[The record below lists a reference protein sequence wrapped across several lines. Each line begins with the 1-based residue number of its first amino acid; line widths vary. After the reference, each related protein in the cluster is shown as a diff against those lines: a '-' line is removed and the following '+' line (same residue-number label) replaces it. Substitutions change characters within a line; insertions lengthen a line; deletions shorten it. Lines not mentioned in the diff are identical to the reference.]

1 MDGVYTDKSQGL
13 ASTSSGSHWYVFTE
27 KTWHTTSKVA
37 VHLNFSWKSHF
48 VTPYCLKVG
57 SVGVV
62 TDPESNVEIG
72 NPSVTF
78 SSNKWLHRCKLCL
91 NTSVRNE
98 EADVSQTNCTR
109 LVKVVLKRNALL
121 HCEQS
126 HLSVCTVFLA
136 CTTLLRFLWKLWCL
150 CEYSCGESVV
160 QVANQEPVGIMNC
173 NVRSFGCCFGK

>member
-1 MDGVYTDKSQGL
+1 MDGVYTDKSKGL

-91 NTSVRNE
+91 STSVRNE

-126 HLSVCTVFLA
+126 SLGMYGVPGLYYVAKVSVKIVVSMWIQ
-136 CTTLLRFLWKLWCL
+136 LWWKCRP
-150 CEYSCGESVV
+150 SS
-160 QVANQEPVGIMNC
+160 EPRAGRYNEL
-173 NVRSFGCCFGK
+173 

>member
-1 MDGVYTDKSQGL
+1 MEGGQTVVSHQQTVCLCLLNRSSFQYMDGVYTDKSKGL

-78 SSNKWLHRCKLCL
+78 SSNK
-91 NTSVRNE
+91 
-98 EADVSQTNCTR
+98 
-109 LVKVVLKRNALL
+109 
-121 HCEQS
+121 
-126 HLSVCTVFLA
+126 
-136 CTTLLRFLWKLWCL
+136 
-150 CEYSCGESVV
+150 
-160 QVANQEPVGIMNC
+160 
-173 NVRSFGCCFGK
+173 